1 MGRRRVIL
9 VALPC
14 TEVVEIDGS
23 LDIFYAANLFLGDP
37 GSSEH
42 GYDVEVV
49 SPTTTVRAWAGLRLV
64 ADRSYRAIRG
74 PVDTLIVTGVPT
86 PDDAR
91 RDADLLRWLGRIAPR
106 VRRMVA
112 LCTGTFVLAEAG
124 LLDGEEAT
132 TTWWLA
138 PMFRQRYPDVRLD
151 ESRMV
156 VRSGNVVL
164 VLGRFALSGQRRDG
178 SPLELGGR
186 FADVLRQ
193 QPDGRW
199 LLAVDDGFAGE

>member
-1 MGRRRVIL
+1 MGQPGCGAHGRGGARARRRVVL

-37 GSSEH
+37 GSSGH

-49 SPTTTVRAWAGLRLV
+49 SPATTVRAWAGLRLV

-91 RDADLLRWLGRIAPR
+91 RAADLLRWRGGVAPR
-106 VRRMVA
+106 GRRTDE
-112 LCTGTFVLAEAG
+112 LCCVTYWVGGTG
-124 LLDGEEAT
+124 
-132 TTWWLA
+132 
-138 PMFRQRYPDVRLD
+138 
-151 ESRMV
+151 
-156 VRSGNVVL
+156 
-164 VLGRFALSGQRRDG
+164 
-178 SPLELGGR
+178 
-186 FADVLRQ
+186 
-193 QPDGRW
+193 
-199 LLAVDDGFAGE
+199 